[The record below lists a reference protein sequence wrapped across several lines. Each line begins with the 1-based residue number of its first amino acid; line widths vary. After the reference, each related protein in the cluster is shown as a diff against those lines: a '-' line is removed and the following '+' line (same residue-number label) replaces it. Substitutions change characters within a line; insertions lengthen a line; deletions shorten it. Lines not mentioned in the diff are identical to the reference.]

1 MSQFIFELHP
11 NVTVKLKLHNRSAH
25 KLIDYT
31 LVGRF
36 QRRLEE
42 IRQTGFSPSDLIIL
56 STFKDEIGRRR
67 FTPQFINFLEHNR
80 LPKVEVGVENGELS
94 ITTEGPW
101 ATATLWETI
110 IMSEL
115 NEHYY
120 RNVVF
125 DGGGN
130 LTIIGRERLSE
141 KINRLAGN
149 PGIKF
154 ADFGTRRRY
163 SYDWHEYLT
172 YELVKRSPNFVG
184 TSNVYLAHEFN
195 LKPIGTF
202 AHELPMVYA
211 ALADANGFDPIKSQ
225 RTLLSDWYVAYGNE
239 LSIALTDTF
248 TTSSFL
254 VNFGTLE
261 ASRYKGVRHDSGDPT
276 DFGERMIQFYNNRYI
291 NPHHKTI
298 VFSDSLNVNM
308 MEGLHQHFYGRINTF
323 FGWGTDLTN
332 DMGIRANNFVVK
344 VVEANGVPTV
354 KLSDDPGK
362 LTGPLDKILQYKK
375 QLI

>member
-1 MSQFIFELHP
+1 
-11 NVTVKLKLHNRSAH
+11 
-25 KLIDYT
+25 
-31 LVGRF
+31 
-36 QRRLEE
+36 
-42 IRQTGFSPSDLIIL
+42 
-56 STFKDEIGRRR
+56 
-67 FTPQFINFLEHNR
+67 
-80 LPKVEVGVENGELS
+80 
-94 ITTEGPW
+94 
-101 ATATLWETI
+101 LWETI